1 MSYLNNFYSSVISK
15 KILLTNVWEVK
26 KFPSICIWNRVLW
39 KILFGIL
46 SWFISSIE
54 MTSFGIN
61 LLYFVNGMN
70 WMEAHNEWMVWSYN
84 FKLSVQE

>member
-1 MSYLNNFYSSVISK
+1 
-15 KILLTNVWEVK
+15 
-26 KFPSICIWNRVLW
+26 
-39 KILFGIL
+39 
-46 SWFISSIE
+46 